1 MDGPQNPSAGPT
13 PSLDQ
18 YKAYLADLGNI
29 GTRYTTANGFHLS
42 VVTALL
48 GILALTKGTEPLAR
62 TGAYL
67 ELVVASFAVLVC
79 MVWSRSIASYSHLFA
94 IKFAV
99 LREMEQKGNLFPIF
113 ERENELRG
121 KLAVLQNDRYIPRL
135 LAAPFLVA
143 LVLISYRVIR

>member
-1 MDGPQNPSAGPT
+1 MNGPQTPPIGPT

-18 YKAYLADLGNI
+18 YKAYLADLSNI

-48 GILALTKGTEPLAR
+48 GVLAFAKGNEPLAR
-62 TGAYL
+62 AGTYL

-135 LAAPFLVA
+135 LAAPFVVV
-143 LVLISYRVIR
+143 LVLITYSVMR